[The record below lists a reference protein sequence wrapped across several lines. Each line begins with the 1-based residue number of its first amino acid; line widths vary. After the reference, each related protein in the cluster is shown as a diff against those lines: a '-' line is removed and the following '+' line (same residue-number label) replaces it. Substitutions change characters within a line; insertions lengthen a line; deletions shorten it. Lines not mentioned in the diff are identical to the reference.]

1 VIRILLVDDFLPWHR
16 AVQEMF
22 ESKTDLKIIAVAA
35 DGLEAVQK
43 ARQLQPDLI
52 LLDIGL
58 PGLNG
63 IEAARQIREL
73 SPNSKI
79 LFVTQE
85 SSAELV
91 ENALR
96 LGAQGYL
103 LKSEAASELLH
114 AVDAVLQGDLFIS
127 SRLRHYTLKPEVFAR
142 LQAMKRGIR

>member
-43 ARQLQPDLI
+43 ARQLRPDLI

-103 LKSEAASELLH
+103 LKSEAAGELLL
-114 AVDAVLQGDLFIS
+114 AVDAVLQGDQFIS
-127 SRLRHYTLKPEVFAR
+127 SRLRPYTLKPEVLR
-142 LQAMKRGIR
+142 DCKP

>member
-1 VIRILLVDDFLPWHR
+1 MIRIHLVDDFLPWHP

-85 SSAELV
+85 SSAELL

-103 LKSEAASELLH
+103 LKSEAASELLL
-114 AVDAVLQGDLFIS
+114 AVDAVLQGDQFIS
-127 SRLRHYTLKPEVFAR
+127 SRLRLYTLKPEAFA
-142 LQAMKRGIR
+142 

>member
-1 VIRILLVDDFLPWHR
+1 MIRILLVDDFLPWHR

-43 ARQLQPDLI
+43 ARQLRPDLI

-63 IEAARQIREL
+63 IEAARQIRAL

-103 LKSEAASELLH
+103 LKSEAASELLL
-114 AVDAVLQGDLFIS
+114 AVDAVLQGDQFIS
-127 SRLRHYTLKPEVFAR
+127 SRLRLYTLKPEAFA
-142 LQAMKRGIR
+142 

>member
-1 VIRILLVDDFLPWHR
+1 MIRILLVDDFLPWHR
-16 AVQEMF
+16 AVREMF
-22 ESKTDLKIIAVAA
+22 ESKTDRKIIAVAA

-103 LKSEAASELLH
+103 LKSEAASELLL
-114 AVDAVLQGDLFIS
+114 AVDAVLQGDQFIS
-127 SRLRHYTLKPEVFAR
+127 SRLRPYTLKPEVLR
-142 LQAMKRGIR
+142 DCKP

>member
-1 VIRILLVDDFLPWHR
+1 MIRILLVDDFLPWNR
-16 AVQEMF
+16 VVQEMF
-22 ESKTDLKIIAVAA
+22 ESKRDRKIIAVAA

-79 LFVTQE
+79 LFLTQE

-91 ENALR
+91 KNALR

-103 LKSEAASELLH
+103 LKSEAASELLF
-114 AVDAVLQGDLFIS
+114 AVDAVLQGNQFIS
-127 SRLRHYTLKPEVFAR
+127 SRLRPYTLKSECLPDC
-142 LQAMKRGIR
+142 KP

>member
-1 VIRILLVDDFLPWHR
+1 MIRILLVDDFLPWHR

-91 ENALR
+91 KNALR

-103 LKSEAASELLH
+103 LKSEAASELLL
-114 AVDAVLQGDLFIS
+114 AVDAVLQGDQFIS
-127 SRLRHYTLKPEVFAR
+127 SRLRLYTLKPEAFA
-142 LQAMKRGIR
+142 

>member
-91 ENALR
+91 KNALR

-103 LKSEAASELLH
+103 LKSEAASELLL
-114 AVDAVLQGDLFIS
+114 AVDAVLQGDQFIS
-127 SRLRHYTLKPEVFAR
+127 SRLRLYTLKPEAFA
-142 LQAMKRGIR
+142 